1 MKKTFKTL
9 MTVAALAA
17 LRLPSA
23 SAAVLAEYDFNT
35 DLNASTADANIT
47 VGTVT
52 SGAGISGSGESGRS
66 SFSNSLYA
74 LASATSTTSISVGTA
89 IAADDYF
96 SVTVGANSG
105 YYMDLDSITL
115 DYGYTNNS
123 GSFGAKDLKAYIFS
137 SVDGFVDAGDIL
149 GSEVIQTTVDNN
161 SLQYPGGSP
170 SLTVD
175 LSAYSYV
182 WSGGEI
188 EFRIYLADNTNS
200 SAYVHRIDN
209 VTLNGTVAVVPEP
222 SSTALLG
229 LGGLAVLLRRKR

>member
-1 MKKTFKTL
+1 MKIKKQYI
-9 MTVAALAA
+9 ASLAA
-17 LRLPSA
+17 ACFAMSH
-23 SAAVLAEYDFNT
+23 SHAAVIVQYNFDT

-47 VGTVT
+47 AGTVT
-52 SGAGISGSGESGRS
+52 SGAGISGDSGRS
-66 SFSNSLYA
+66 GFTDSLFA

-96 SVTVGANSG
+96 SVTIGADSG

-123 GSFGAKDLKAYIFS
+123 GPFGTKDLKAYVFS
-137 SVDGFVDAGDIL
+137 SFTGFVDAGDIL
-149 GSEVIQTTVDNN
+149 GSEVIETTVDNN

-175 LSAYSYV
+175 LSAYGYV
-182 WSGGEI
+182 WSGGAI
-188 EFRIYLADNTNS
+188 EFRIYLADDTNN

-209 VTLNGTVAVVPEP
+209 VTLNGIVAAVPEP

-229 LGGLAVLLRRKR
+229 LGSLALMLRRKRS

>member
-1 MKKTFKTL
+1 MKNMKTL
-9 MTVAALAA
+9 YTTFFATACLAMSHTHAALIAQ
-17 LRLPSA
+17 
-23 SAAVLAEYDFNT
+23 YDFNT
-35 DLNASTADANIT
+35 DLNASTEDANVT
-47 VGTVT
+47 AGAFT
-52 SGAGISGSGESGRS
+52 SGAGIAGDSGRS
-66 SFSNSLYA
+66 TITNSLFA

-115 DYGYTNNS
+115 DFGYTRN
-123 GSFGAKDLKAYIFS
+123 GGQFGDKDLKAYVFS
-137 SVDGFVDAGDIL
+137 SFTGFVDAGDIL

-188 EFRIYLADNTNS
+188 EFRIYLADTTNGT
-200 SAYVHRIDN
+200 AYVHRIDN

>member
-1 MKKTFKTL
+1 MKIKIQYI
-9 MTVAALAA
+9 ASLAA
-17 LRLPSA
+17 ACVAMSH
-23 SAAVLAEYDFNT
+23 SHAAVIAEYDFNT

-47 VGTVT
+47 AGAVT
-52 SGAGISGSGESGRS
+52 SGAGISGSGRS
-66 SFSNSLYA
+66 SFSNSLFA
-74 LASATSTTSISVGTA
+74 QTGATSTASIRVGTA
-89 IAADDYF
+89 IANDDYF
-96 SVTVGANSG
+96 SVTMGADSG

-123 GSFGAKDLKAYIFS
+123 GSFGVKDLKAYIFS

-170 SLTVD
+170 GLTVD

>member
-1 MKKTFKTL
+1 MKIKIQYI
-9 MTVAALAA
+9 ASLAA
-17 LRLPSA
+17 ACVAMSH
-23 SAAVLAEYDFNT
+23 SHAAVIAEYDFNT

-47 VGTVT
+47 AGAVT

-66 SFSNSLYA
+66 SFSNSLFA
-74 LASATSTTSISVGTA
+74 QTGATSTASISVGTA
-89 IAADDYF
+89 IANDDYF
-96 SVTVGANSG
+96 SVTMGADSG

-115 DYGYTNNS
+115 DYGYTNNAAP
-123 GSFGAKDLKAYIFS
+123 FGVKDLKAYVFS
-137 SVDGFVDAGDIL
+137 SFTGFVDASDIL
-149 GSEVIQTTVDNN
+149 GSKFIQTTVDDN

-188 EFRIYLADNTNS
+188 EFRIYLADTTSNN
-200 SAYVHRIDN
+200 AYIHRIDN
-209 VTLNGTVAVVPEP
+209 VTLNGVVAAVPEP

-229 LGGLAVLLRRKR
+229 LGGLALMLRRKRS